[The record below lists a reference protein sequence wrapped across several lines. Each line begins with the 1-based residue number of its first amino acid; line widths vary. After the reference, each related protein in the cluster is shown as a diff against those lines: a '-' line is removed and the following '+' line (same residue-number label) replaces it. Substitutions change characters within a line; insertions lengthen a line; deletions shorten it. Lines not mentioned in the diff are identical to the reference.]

1 MCVCM
6 CVRGELEMSVIK
18 EQEVYDWKGKKATTE
33 EAQGLYDFGDK
44 CLGDNEE

>member
-1 MCVCM
+1 MCVCKRQ
-6 CVRGELEMSVIK
+6 VGNVSDQ

-44 CLGDNEE
+44 CLGEDEE